1 MLEVSKKVLTD
12 FGARCQAQAM
22 AGRKI
27 TFTVFQLGAGEY
39 TGNETVAELM
49 EATAL
54 KEKKQEFGI
63 SKMELSEA
71 ADTVIL
77 TLIAINSSVNI
88 GYNIREIGVFAR
100 DANGTQGLYSLC
112 VAKPDKADW
121 MPAYNGIDPVT
132 LVYRDY
138 LRIGNTENVLIDLNS
153 EGLVSTKIFEETVT
167 ELREEMENPEFED
180 YSGENAEVPD
190 ARTAIAG
197 ITSKKSIFKILSNVK
212 AALMGVVT
220 LGEMRALLVNNGL
233 CTEAGKYFLDAAY
246 GKTLQDQIAQQN
258 SDKLPYNKYGNFTA
272 NAHVDTDDSGT
283 VLWSANRP
291 DGTIQCISFYADGA
305 VTIGKKTAD
314 GKWTNKYLANPGFDQ
329 DTFEG
334 RIIATQ
340 SPSGQYGMRLYSGD
354 DGWLWVDVYR
364 SSATEGITRR
374 LQWNCLPNQPYLQFI
389 EIDNATG
396 QVKYLKDFMA
406 HKAEYWSGV
415 ESVTTIADQWI
426 QGTRKIAVPPGQYM
440 IVAHG
445 KLPFSQPNSVCVHVR
460 NDNNNMALQ
469 SYYTAIKCPDE
480 MDTQFTYS
488 FFQYLPTTDNLWLE
502 FLSRGPVTVIET
514 EISAIRLD

>member
-1 MLEVSKKVLTD
+1 MEKEKTTLSEDTAAAPMPISDTVVRALADSLAKIEEYVPTNYVDDEEPYLEAANLNKSE
-12 FGARCQAQAM
+12 QAIM
-22 AGRKI
+22 RV
-27 TFTVFQLGAGEY
+27 TQLMNSAVDVIKRLEGQ
-39 TGNETVAELM
+39 
-49 EATAL
+49 AL
-54 KEKKQEFGI
+54 K
-63 SKMELSEA
+63 
-71 ADTVIL
+71 
-77 TLIAINSSVNI
+77 
-88 GYNIREIGVFAR
+88 
-100 DANGTQGLYSLC
+100 
-112 VAKPDKADW
+112 
-121 MPAYNGIDPVT
+121 
-132 LVYRDY
+132 
-138 LRIGNTENVLIDLNS
+138 
-153 EGLVSTKIFEETVT
+153 
-167 ELREEMENPEFED
+167 
-180 YSGENAEVPD
+180 
-190 ARTAIAG
+190 
-197 ITSKKSIFKILSNVK
+197 KSD
-212 AALMGVVT
+212 
-220 LGEMRALLVNNGL
+220 LVNNALTTNPGV
-233 CTEAGKYFLDAAY
+233 AALDAAM
-246 GKTLQDQIAQQN
+246 GKTLGDQVTALN
-258 SDKLPYNKYGNFTA
+258 SDLTKKLPYYQYNNSRVVTKVEQEGNGETA
-272 NAHVDTDDSGT
+272 SFIVD
-283 VLWSANRP
+283 RP
-291 DGTIQCISFYADGA
+291 DGTIQMLSFYADGA
-305 VTIGKKTAD
+305 VTVGKKTAN

-354 DGWLWVDVYR
+354 DGWLWVDAYR
-364 SSATEGITRR
+364 SSVTEGITRR

-406 HKAEYWSGV
+406 RKAEYWSGV

>member
-1 MLEVSKKVLTD
+1 MEKEKTTLSEDTAAAPMPISDTVVRALADSLAKIEEYVPTNYVDDEEPYLEAANLNKSE
-12 FGARCQAQAM
+12 QAIM
-22 AGRKI
+22 RV
-27 TFTVFQLGAGEY
+27 TQLMNSAVDVIKGLEGQ
-39 TGNETVAELM
+39 
-49 EATAL
+49 AL
-54 KEKKQEFGI
+54 K
-63 SKMELSEA
+63 
-71 ADTVIL
+71 
-77 TLIAINSSVNI
+77 
-88 GYNIREIGVFAR
+88 
-100 DANGTQGLYSLC
+100 
-112 VAKPDKADW
+112 
-121 MPAYNGIDPVT
+121 
-132 LVYRDY
+132 
-138 LRIGNTENVLIDLNS
+138 
-153 EGLVSTKIFEETVT
+153 
-167 ELREEMENPEFED
+167 
-180 YSGENAEVPD
+180 
-190 ARTAIAG
+190 
-197 ITSKKSIFKILSNVK
+197 KSD
-212 AALMGVVT
+212 
-220 LGEMRALLVNNGL
+220 LVNNALTTNPGV
-233 CTEAGKYFLDAAY
+233 AALDAAM
-246 GKTLQDQIAQQN
+246 GKTLGDQVTALN
-258 SDKLPYNKYGNFTA
+258 SDLTKKLPYYQYNNSRVVTKVEQEGNGETA
-272 NAHVDTDDSGT
+272 SFIVD
-283 VLWSANRP
+283 RP
-291 DGTIQCISFYADGA
+291 DGTIQMLSFYADGA
-305 VTIGKKTAD
+305 VTVGKKTAN

-354 DGWLWVDVYR
+354 DGWLWVDAY
-364 SSATEGITRR
+364 SSSVTEGITRR

-406 HKAEYWSGV
+406 RKAEYWSGV

>member
-1 MLEVSKKVLTD
+1 MEKEKATLSEDTAAAPMPISDTVVRALADSLAKIEEYVPTNYVDDEEPYLEAANLNKSE
-12 FGARCQAQAM
+12 QAIM
-22 AGRKI
+22 RV
-27 TFTVFQLGAGEY
+27 TR
-39 TGNETVAELM
+39 LM
-49 EATAL
+49 NSAVDVIKGLEGQAL
-54 KEKKQEFGI
+54 K
-63 SKMELSEA
+63 
-71 ADTVIL
+71 
-77 TLIAINSSVNI
+77 
-88 GYNIREIGVFAR
+88 
-100 DANGTQGLYSLC
+100 
-112 VAKPDKADW
+112 
-121 MPAYNGIDPVT
+121 
-132 LVYRDY
+132 
-138 LRIGNTENVLIDLNS
+138 
-153 EGLVSTKIFEETVT
+153 
-167 ELREEMENPEFED
+167 
-180 YSGENAEVPD
+180 
-190 ARTAIAG
+190 
-197 ITSKKSIFKILSNVK
+197 KSD
-212 AALMGVVT
+212 
-220 LGEMRALLVNNGL
+220 LVNNAL
-233 CTEAGKYFLDAAY
+233 TTTAGVAALDAAM
-246 GKTLQDQIAQQN
+246 GKTLGDQVTALN

-469 SYYTAIKCPDE
+469 SYYTAVKCPDE